1 MSTVS
6 IHASDLSCSFG
17 TVDAVNHASFT
28 VWNGDFVA
36 VEGPSGSGKSTLLNL
51 IGGLEQPTGGSVEVS
66 GTDLGTLGERERTAF
81 RRRHIGMIFQ
91 LYDLLPTLN
100 AWQNVAVPALLEGA
114 KLKTLEASA
123 TELLKRVGLE
133 DRAHHTPSEL
143 SGGEQQRVAIARSLM
158 NDPQL
163 ILADEPTGALD
174 SVTGDDILGLLQ
186 SLCEDG
192 RTVVMVTHAARA
204 AAYASRSLRM
214 LDGSVSEPSL
224 H

>member
-1 MSTVS
+1 MNDVS
-6 IHASDLSCSFG
+6 IRATDLSCSFG
-17 TVDAVNHASFT
+17 NVDAVRHATFA
-28 VWNGDFVA
+28 VCNGDFVA

-51 IGGLEQPTGGSVEVS
+51 IGGLEQPTGGHVEVA
-66 GTDLGTLGERERTAF
+66 GTELSTLSERERTAF

-100 AWQNVAVPALLEGA
+100 GWQNVAVPALLEGA
-114 KLKTLEASA
+114 KLRTLESSA
-123 TELLKRVGLE
+123 TALLERVGLE
-133 DRAHHTPSEL
+133 DRARHLPSEL

-186 SLCEDG
+186 SLCEEG

-204 AAYASRSLRM
+204 AAFASRSLRM
-214 LDGSVSEPSL
+214 LDGAVTEPSL
-224 H
+224 R

>member
-1 MSTVS
+1 MSIS
-6 IHASDLSCSFG
+6 IRAIDLSCQFG
-17 TVDAVNHASFT
+17 QVHAVDRANFT
-28 VWNGDFVA
+28 VSVGDFVA

-51 IGGLEQPTGGSVEVS
+51 IGGLEPPTGGRVEVA
-66 GTDLGTLGERERTAF
+66 GTELSTLDERERTTF

-100 AWQNVAVPALLEGA
+100 AWQNVAVPALLDGG
-114 KLKTLEASA
+114 KLKDLQASS
-123 TELLKRVGLE
+123 TELLKRVGLQ
-133 DRAHHTPSEL
+133 DRADHKPSEL
-143 SGGEQQRVAIARSLM
+143 SGGEQQRVAIARALM

-204 AAYASRSLRM
+204 AAYATRSLRM
-214 LDGSVSEPSL
+214 LDGAVTEPAAV
-224 H
+224 

>member
-1 MSTVS
+1 MTIS
-6 IHASDLSCSFG
+6 IQATDLTCRFG
-17 TVDAVNHASFT
+17 SVQAVDNATFSVAK
-28 VWNGDFVA
+28 GDFVA

-51 IGGLEQPTGGSVEVS
+51 IGGLEAPLSGRVEVA
-66 GTDLGTLGERERTAF
+66 GTELSTLSERDRTTF
-81 RRRHIGMIFQ
+81 RRTNIGMIFQ

-100 AWQNVAVPALLEGA
+100 AWQNVAVPALLGGA
-114 KLKTLEASA
+114 KLKDLRDAS
-123 TELLKRVGLE
+123 TDLLKQVGLE
-133 DRAHHTPSEL
+133 DRATHIPAEL

-158 NDPQL
+158 NDPQI

-174 SVTGDDILGLLQ
+174 SVTGDEILGLLQ

-214 LDGSVSEPSL
+214 LDGSVTEPALS
-224 H
+224 